1 MGTTT
6 FYQPALQAKLKRTA
20 VILRRHSTIGEDTVA
35 H

>member
-1 MGTTT
+1 MGTATL
-6 FYQPALQAKLKRTA
+6 YPPALQTKLKRTA